1 MNAIGGVVVPLT
13 EPGAQPLARAPRPG
27 ERLLMFD
34 VINAAGRIMI
44 HTIWATEADWRYGR
58 RRTDTETVVASASD
72 PIAEAAA
79 VFARLR
85 DLVPLVVQDPL
96 VALRAGEVTPLRKAA
111 AAEMPVSAAAAMGT

>member
-1 MNAIGGVVVPLT
+1 MNATGGVVVPLT
-13 EPGAQPLARAPRPG
+13 EPQPLARAPRPG

-72 PIAEAAA
+72 PIADAAA

-85 DLVPLVVQDPL
+85 ELVPLVVQDPL
-96 VALRAGEVTPLRKAA
+96 VPLRAPSAEVTNLRQAA
-111 AAEMPVSAAAAMGT
+111 AS